1 MGDGSYSVE
10 DLERLLGLKGRTI
23 HYWTQEGLFEGPGA
37 GRGARYTDEH
47 LAKLF
52 LIQKLREEGRSLA
65 EIKTAL
71 KRVPARALKSWVD
84 LAKAE
89 PPKETATAKE
99 LITRWLNDS
108 NEPDVRAA
116 WRPGNP
122 RYSNQPSLWS
132 GLEAAV
138 RPGHW
143 ERVSLAPDVELHM
156 QHPLSPTSRTL
167 VDQLLA
173 LYKRLS
179 QKDMP

>member
-52 LIQKLREEGRSLA
+52 LILKLREEGRSLA

-71 KRVPARALKSWVD
+71 KRLPTRALKSWVD

-108 NEPDVRAA
+108 HEPDVRAA

-122 RYSNQPSLWS
+122 RHSSQPSLWS
-132 GLEAAV
+132 GLEPPCGQATGSGCRSRRTSNCTCSTRSRP
-138 RPGHW
+138 RPGHSSISCS
-143 ERVSLAPDVELHM
+143 RY
-156 QHPLSPTSRTL
+156 TS
-167 VDQLLA
+167 D
-173 LYKRLS
+173 
-179 QKDMP
+179 

>member
-1 MGDGSYSVE
+1 VGDGSYSVE

-47 LAKLF
+47 LVKLF
-52 LIQKLREEGRSLA
+52 LILKLREEGRSLA

-71 KRVPARALKSWVD
+71 KRLPTRALKAWVD
-84 LAKAE
+84 MAKAE

-99 LITRWLNDS
+99 LITRWLKDS
-108 NEPDVRAA
+108 HKPDVRAA
-116 WRPGNP
+116 WRLGIS
-122 RYSNQPSLWS
+122 RHSSQPSLWS

-143 ERVSLAPDVELHM
+143 ERVSLAPDVELHL
-156 QHPLSPTSRTL
+156 QHPLSPASRTL

-173 LYKRLS
+173 LSKRLS
-179 QKDMP
+179 QKDTP